1 MFQILWIVLAGLVI
15 GLLARFIARAVG
27 RGREDIPLW
36 LTVAIGIVGA
46 LVGNVIASAIGVRNT
61 AGIDWIRH
69 ILQVGVAV
77 ALVALVAPLWMNRHR
92 THSDRGDRFTMH
104 R

>member
-15 GLLARFIARAVG
+15 GVLARFIARAAG
-27 RGREDIPLW
+27 RGGQDIPLW
-36 LTVAIGIVGA
+36 LTVVIGIVGA
-46 LVGNVIASAIGVRNT
+46 LIGNVIASAIGVRDT
-61 AGIDWIRH
+61 SGFDWIRH

-77 ALVALVAPLWMNRHR
+77 ALVAIAAPLWAQRHR
-92 THSDRGDRFTMH
+92 QHASDRYSTH